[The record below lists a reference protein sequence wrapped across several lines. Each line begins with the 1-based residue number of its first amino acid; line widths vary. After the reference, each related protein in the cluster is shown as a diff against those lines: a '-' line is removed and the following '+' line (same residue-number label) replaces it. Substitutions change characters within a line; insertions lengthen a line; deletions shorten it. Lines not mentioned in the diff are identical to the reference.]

1 MEDKKKLS
9 PWKKI
14 LVVLILAVSVI
25 LVSFFM
31 HSCNRVGVDIN
42 VSEIVGSS
50 YFSAKKNYILNF
62 VTEELA
68 NYIDESKEESALLS
82 YTIKDNVVY
91 LEMVEEKAVFVILT
105 NNQILY
111 QKVNIILFRMEQ

>member
-1 MEDKKKLS
+1 MEDNKKLS

-14 LVVLILAVSVI
+14 LAILILAISII
-25 LVSFFM
+25 LVSFFV
-31 HSCNRVGVDIN
+31 HSCSRVGVDID
-42 VSEIVGSS
+42 VSQIVGES

-68 NYIDESKEESALLS
+68 NYIDESKEESLLLS
-82 YTIKDNVVY
+82 YTIQDNVVY

-105 NNQILY
+105 NDQILY
-111 QKVNIILFRMEQ
+111 QKLNIVLFKMEQ

>member
-1 MEDKKKLS
+1 MEDNKKLS

-14 LVVLILAVSVI
+14 LAVLILVVSIIV
-25 LVSFFM
+25 VSFFM
-31 HSCNRVGVDIN
+31 HSCSRVGVNID
-42 VSEIVGSS
+42 VSRIVGES

-68 NYIDESKEESALLS
+68 NYIDESKEESLLLN
-82 YTIKDNVVY
+82 YTMQDNVVY

-105 NNQILY
+105 NDQILY
-111 QKVNIILFRMEQ
+111 QKVNIILFKMEQ

>member
-1 MEDKKKLS
+1 MEANKKLS

-14 LVVLILAVSVI
+14 LAVLIMAVSIIV
-25 LVSFFM
+25 VSFFM
-31 HSCNRVGVDIN
+31 HSCNRVGMDIN

-62 VTEELA
+62 VTEDLA
-68 NYIDESKEESALLS
+68 NYIDESKEESLLLN
-82 YTIKDNVVY
+82 YTMQDNVVY

-105 NNQILY
+105 NDQILY

>member
-14 LVVLILAVSVI
+14 LAVLILVVSVI